1 MMNLG
6 TILRPLEGLGLLT
19 VSDQLVVGTTVDEAV
34 LLDQAVAD
42 ALGSEGWAV
51 RQKAAFE
58 SSHALIAAIAARLS
72 ISGDREIIDLATEL
86 FATTG
91 LGQVRFELS
100 ATGGQVVGTDL
111 LFGAGLRDRSGAG
124 FRARHTADAFAAG
137 FAAAAASIAYPSD
150 WGSFEAEETE
160 CVAKGDA
167 TCRFN
172 LTRRPLS
179 TPVGEGLG
187 RSDAEQLLGPDEPP
201 ETDPSQ
207 IELAARDV
215 VSACVADERGIV
227 SVAGCRLAFLP
238 AAYRAQIVYD
248 TLHLLEKRSTSA
260 PRGRDDRPARLAPVF
275 MELVREA
282 SRSGAFALIGS
293 LADSLPLRETFG
305 PMHGDPSESIS
316 RLVSVANAL
325 GWGALSVAD
334 HTAGRRLSLSTPM
347 TTDAVFYA
355 ARHGG
360 TPQPR
365 LPTLQGVAEAVWLLA
380 IGVDWTA
387 GFTRGRYGELAQR
400 GPQLSVEEVRSVLS
414 GDRECEVTVS
424 QHAS

>member
-19 VSDQLVVGTTVDEAV
+19 VSDQLVVGTTIEEAI

-51 RQKAAFE
+51 RQRAAFE
-58 SSHALIAAIAARLS
+58 SSHALIGAIAARLG
-72 ISGDREIIDLATEL
+72 ISGEREIIDLATEL

-91 LGQVRFELS
+91 LGQLRFELS

-111 LFGAGLRDRSGAG
+111 LFGSGLRDRSGTG
-124 FRARHTADAFAAG
+124 FRARHTADAFTAG
-137 FAAAAASIAYPSD
+137 FAAAAASIAHPSD

-167 TCRFN
+167 ICRFN

-179 TPVGEGLG
+179 TPVCEGLG
-187 RSDAEQLLGPDEPP
+187 RGDAEQLLGPDEPP

-207 IELAARDV
+207 IELAAREV
-215 VSACVADERGIV
+215 VSACVADERGIIE
-227 SVAGCRLAFLP
+227 VAGCRLAFLP
-238 AAYRAQIVYD
+238 AAYRAQIIYD

-260 PRGRDDRPARLAPVF
+260 RRDDRPARLAPVF

-282 SRSGAFALIGS
+282 SRSGAFSLIGG
-293 LADSLPLRETFG
+293 LVDSPPLREAFG
-305 PMHGDPSESIS
+305 PMGGDPNEGIS

-325 GWGALSVAD
+325 GWGALSVGD

-380 IGVDWTA
+380 VGVDWTA
-387 GFTRGRYGELAQR
+387 GFERRRYGELAQR
-400 GPQLSVEEVRSVLS
+400 GPELSVEEVRSVLS

-424 QHAS
+424 HHGT